1 MLGKTNFLSRSY
13 LDLLRDNPSHFFWPA
28 TMYVAALINCVS
40 CRYTLSPKLYLSLLQ
55 VWCSFYFP
63 PTGLCHVAIYISP
76 DPELLGILI
85 EYAPWP
91 HSFHTI
97 YINSVGP
104 HCCKFAGYGSAY
116 FTYLRRND
124 IPSWS
129 VLHSS
134 FQVHSCSG
142 RPHFVKTPC
151 FANSI
156 ALAFLW
162 SSCAPYFRLNHNA
175 PTAEALAYCWNVTF
189 TRLVQ
194 CLYWLL
200 LKHWIIVF

>member
-1 MLGKTNFLSRSY
+1 MTSNDVRC
-13 LDLLRDNPSHFFWPA
+13 RA
-28 TMYVAALINCVS
+28 CVS
-40 CRYTLSPKLYLSLLQ
+40 CTFILSPKLYLSLLRI
-55 VWCSFYFP
+55 WRSFCFP
-63 PTGLCHVAIYISP
+63 PTGRCYVAIYISP
-76 DPELLGILI
+76 EPELLGNLI

-116 FTYLRRND
+116 FTYVKRND

-134 FQVHSCSG
+134 FQIHSCSG
-142 RPHFVKTPC
+142 RPHFVQTPC

-156 ALAFLW
+156 AHAFLW
-162 SSCAPYFRLNHNA
+162 SSCVRLTSDWTIMLLSA
-175 PTAEALAYCWNVTF
+175 AAEALAHCWKCDIHTPCLM
-189 TRLVQ
+189 LVQ
-194 CLYWLL
+194 CLYWFLFQ
-200 LKHWIIVF
+200 HWIIVF

>member
-1 MLGKTNFLSRSY
+1 MIPAIFYDQQRCTLP
-13 LDLLRDNPSHFFWPA
+13 LL
-28 TMYVAALINCVS
+28 LIVSAVDTLCLPNCS
-40 CRYTLSPKLYLSLLQ
+40 CLRFESDAR
-55 VWCSFYFP
+55 FFP

-76 DPELLGILI
+76 EPELLGNLI

-116 FTYLRRND
+116 FTYVKRND

-142 RPHFVKTPC
+142 RPHFVQTPC

-156 ALAFLW
+156 AHAFL
-162 SSCAPYFRLNHNA
+162 
-175 PTAEALAYCWNVTF
+175 
-189 TRLVQ
+189 
-194 CLYWLL
+194 
-200 LKHWIIVF
+200 